1 MKNLISISLQTNN
14 TKSMNTVFTRFLE
27 NIESTVNISVLNYH
41 KSLMVSSLPT
51 QTLDDNMPIEEIN

>member
-1 MKNLISISLQTNN
+1 
-14 TKSMNTVFTRFLE
+14 MNTVFTRFLE

-51 QTLDDNMPIEEIN
+51 QTLDDNMPIE